1 MNRIEHMEDY
11 TNAVIAIVITL
22 MVLDIHAPNGSTAMA
37 LHNAN
42 NHIFTYIYSFLLISM
57 YWINHGRIF
66 QNFEHIHMTTR
77 ILWAN
82 NLFLLFIT
90 FIPFATSWL
99 AHYLTYRLPEMSY
112 AFIILCVDLSYYLLL
127 QSVLHTNPQLK
138 RETKFKIYR
147 RKLHGNLLINI
158 IAIICGYFEPL
169 TTIGISLCAIVLWM
183 VPDRLFEH
191 FHHV

>member
-1 MNRIEHMEDY
+1 MEDY

-22 MVLDIHAPNGSTAMA
+22 MVLDIHAPSGPTLLD

-42 NHIFTYIYSFLLISM
+42 NHIMTYVYSFLLISM

-66 QNFEHIHMTTR
+66 HHFDKIQITSR

-82 NLFLLFIT
+82 NIFLLFIT

-99 AHYLTYRLPEMSY
+99 ARFITYRLPEMTY
-112 AFIILCVDLSYYLLL
+112 AFILLCVDLSYYLLMRE
-127 QSVLHTNPQLK
+127 VLHVNPNLK
-138 RETKFKIYR
+138 NETKFRIYR

-169 TTIGISLCAIVLWM
+169 TTIGISLCAVVLWM
-183 VPDRLFEH
+183 IPDQLFIH
-191 FHHV
+191 FKKYK